1 MRHRMREKVQ
11 SKLNSMASILLDDIL
26 VPDQIEQQ
34 GSETLVGSYYD
45 EDGNKFTFT
54 LSLTVAPKKKAET
67 EETEEPVNISDQ
79 IATILE
85 KIIALEEDVS
95 VLKNYHLTAQEPTET
110 TEQNNPTENPQEEG
124 SGQNDEGLSP

>member
-54 LSLTVAPKKKAET
+54 LSLTVAPKEKAGT

-110 TEQNNPTENPQEEG
+110 TEQNDPTENPQKEG